1 MTDKTTLGDRVKG
14 YEQPTTMRKAF
25 KGQPLIVRLDG
36 KNFHAFCKGL
46 KRPFDERLSALM
58 VEVTKYLVETFQ
70 ARIGYTQSDEI
81 TLVWHYQPHETAE
94 YPFAGRF
101 QKMESLLAA
110 YATAFFNTHLSFHLP
125 EKAGAMPVFDARAF
139 VVPNEREAY
148 HTVLWRQQDCT
159 KNAISMAAQS
169 MFSHKSLQGLH
180 GPEMQERMWK
190 EKGVNFNDYPAAFK
204 RGTFVSRAKVLR
216 VLDEAEL
223 ARIPEAHRPTGPV
236 ERTETKVRDIWL
248 AKEDNTFVIP
258 ILFYGLEAEGTQA
271 YLRSPEASKTPD

>member
-14 YEQPTTMRKAF
+14 YEQSTTMRKAF

>member
-1 MTDKTTLGDRVKG
+1 MTDKTTLGDRMKA
-14 YEQPTTMRKAF
+14 YEQPSTSRKAF

-36 KNFHAFCKGL
+36 KNFHTFCKGL

-139 VVPNEREAY
+139 VAPNEREAY

-236 ERTETKVRDIWL
+236 ERTEIKVRDIWL

-271 YLRSPEASKTPD
+271 YLMSPEASKTPD